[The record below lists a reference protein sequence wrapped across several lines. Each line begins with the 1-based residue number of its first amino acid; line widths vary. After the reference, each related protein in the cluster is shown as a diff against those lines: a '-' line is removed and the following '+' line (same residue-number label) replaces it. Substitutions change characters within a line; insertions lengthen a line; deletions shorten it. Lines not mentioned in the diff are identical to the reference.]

1 MLTSSDWLTEISCYR
16 IIFQKIN
23 TTRIPDKFL
32 PKIPWLAV
40 ILIEECFH
48 HQPSWTMI
56 MKVTQLFSCLMKY
69 FLLQLLI
76 VKAKAWTLTN
86 WNFCSRVGKTFRS
99 HRHHKVLAW
108 GTYWYLRVSTKR
120 LSWMTIWYQTS
131 CQLSQTCRGQSGE
144 SAETCIAMDWDTS
157 VGNMNSF
164 SIQTRTRQ
172 PGKTSQWLGSC

>member
-76 VKAKAWTLTN
+76 VKAKSWTLTFEWTLTN
-86 WNFCSRVGKTFRS
+86 WNLCCRVRKTFRS
-99 HRHHKVLAW
+99 HRHHKVLAL
-108 GTYWYLRVSTKR
+108 GTYWYLRVSTFNGVSELDDNLIPNF
-120 LSWMTIWYQTS
+120 LSA
-131 CQLSQTCRGQSGE
+131 QSDMPRAVRRVSRDLHCNGLRYICGE
-144 SAETCIAMDWDTS
+144 YELI
-157 VGNMNSF
+157 
-164 SIQTRTRQ
+164 
-172 PGKTSQWLGSC
+172 